1 MLKKL
6 LIISIF
12 LIFSFLVY
20 SQTPKTANNTL
31 EAVSIAYDIEINSSF
46 AYAKFSAASKNKAIV
61 NLFRAISDS
70 KSWHATILY
79 NAAIQDKIT
88 DTILKAEVGY
98 PKVGTDIENLKSA
111 QSMTSYEY
119 TKMYPEL
126 LKVINK
132 DNKKEMAN
140 EMNRI
145 IKVEKSHNALYTKA
159 MNDLQN
165 NKPLADKYYLC
176 ETCGYVES
184 NSAPDKCP
192 ICGSAKNTF
201 KEYK

>member
-31 EAVSIAYDIEINSSF
+31 EAVSIAYDMEINSSF

-70 KSWHATILY
+70 KSWHANRLY
-79 NAAIQDKIT
+79 DVAVKSKIT
-88 DTILKAEVGY
+88 DTILKAQVEY
-98 PKVGTDIENLKSA
+98 PKIGTDIENLKSA
-111 QSMTSYEY
+111 QSMTSQEY
-119 TKMYPEL
+119 TKIYPEL
-126 LKVINK
+126 LKIINK
-132 DNKKEMAN
+132 DNKKEMVN

-145 IKVEKSHNALYTKA
+145 IKVEKSHNILFTKTI
-159 MNDLQN
+159 NNLQN
-165 NKPLADKYYLC
+165 NKPLAEKYYLC
-176 ETCGYVES
+176 GTCGYVEA

-192 ICGSAKNTF
+192 ICGKDKNKF

>member
-6 LIISIF
+6 LLISIF
-12 LIFSFLVY
+12 SICSSFLY
-20 SQTPKTANNTL
+20 SQTVKTTL
-31 EAVSIAYDIEINSSF
+31 EAVSEAYSNDINSSF
-46 AYAKFSAASKNKAIV
+46 MYAKFSMASKNKALI
-61 NLFRAISDS
+61 NLFQVISDS
-70 KSWHATILY
+70 KSCHANILY
-79 NAAIQDKIT
+79 DVSIQEKIT
-88 DTILKAEVGY
+88 DTILKTQVID
-98 PKVGTDIENLKSA
+98 PKVGTDIENLKA
-111 QSMTSYEY
+111 AISMTSYEY

-140 EMNRI
+140 EMNNI
-145 IKVEKSHNALYTKA
+145 IKVEKSHNVLFTQAIS
-159 MNDLQN
+159 NLQN

-176 ETCGYVES
+176 ETCGYVEA

-192 ICGSAKNTF
+192 ICGSTKNTF

>member
-6 LIISIF
+6 LFITIF
-12 LIFSFLVY
+12 LICNSFLY
-20 SQTPKTANNTL
+20 SQSDQTIL
-31 EAVSIAYDIEINSSF
+31 EAVSKAYDMEINSSF
-46 AYAKFSAASKNKAIV
+46 AYAKFSVASKNKAISS
-61 NLFRAISDS
+61 LFLSISDS
-70 KSWHATILY
+70 KSCHANILY

-88 DTILKAEVGY
+88 DTILKAQVGD

-119 TKMYPEL
+119 SKMYPEL

-132 DNKKEMAN
+132 DSQKEMAN

-145 IKVEKSHNALYTKA
+145 IKVEKAHNALYTQA
-159 MNDLQN
+159 INNLQN

-176 ETCGYVES
+176 EICGYVEA

-192 ICGSAKNTF
+192 ICGEAKNTF

>member
-6 LIISIF
+6 LFITIF
-12 LIFSFLVY
+12 LICNSFLY
-20 SQTPKTANNTL
+20 SQSDQTIL
-31 EAVSIAYDIEINSSF
+31 EAVSKAYDMEINSSF
-46 AYAKFSAASKNKAIV
+46 AYAKFSVASKNKAISS
-61 NLFRAISDS
+61 LFLSISDS
-70 KSWHATILY
+70 KSCHANILY

-88 DTILKAEVGY
+88 DTILKAQVGD

-111 QSMTSYEY
+111 QSMTYYEY
-119 TKMYPEL
+119 SKMYPEL

-132 DNKKEMAN
+132 DSQKEMAN

-145 IKVEKSHNALYTKA
+145 IKVEKAHNALYTQA
-159 MNDLQN
+159 INNLQN

-176 ETCGYVES
+176 EICGYVEA

-192 ICGSAKNTF
+192 ICGEAKNTF